1 MNIRLVMYL
10 LGKLSIA
17 CAAAMV
23 IPMIAAL
30 LMDEYMFL
38 AFVFSFFISLL
49 VGAALIGN
57 GEKNKHARLNLR
69 EALSTVGLGWLLV
82 CFLGAIPYYLSGL
95 VDPIAAI
102 VESTSGFTTT
112 GITTLTS
119 LKTLPDSL
127 LVWRSMTHWTGGIG
141 VIMLFIT
148 IMPQVG
154 SGANYLFNAETP
166 GPAAERTLPKIKE
179 SAFVIFTVYIFFTLL
194 TTIALKIAGMTWF
207 TAMNLALAAVATGG
221 FSYQYDSLMEF
232 ETPYIEM
239 IVIIAMLA
247 ASLNFALYYRVY
259 QQNFKVFLLDT
270 ERKAYFW
277 IIGIAT
283 VLITCNLYYTNYFD
297 AADSFRHA
305 LFQTVSIASTTGFAS
320 SDFNKWPDFSRYILL
335 LLMFIGGCSGSTA
348 GGIKVSRFV
357 ILLKVTWAELRRTI
371 HPRLVYSIKMG
382 GHNVPQVI
390 VGNVTRFFYLYIII
404 FAVLTLLISLTELSM
419 IDSMGVIAACM
430 SSVGPAFGIVGPTA
444 TYADISNF
452 GRLVVIAAMILG
464 RVEIFTLLIIMR
476 PDFWRVK
483 RNW

>member
-17 CAAAMV
+17 CAVAMV
-23 IPMIAAL
+23 VPMITAL
-30 LMDEYMFL
+30 LLGEYMFL
-38 AFVFSFFISLL
+38 GFIFSFMICAFI
-49 VGAALIGN
+49 GGALIGN
-57 GEKNKHARLNLR
+57 GEKNKRAHLNLR
-69 EALSTVGLGWLLV
+69 EALATVGCGWLLV

-95 VDPIAAI
+95 VSPVGAI
-102 VESTSGFTTT
+102 FESTSGFTTT
-112 GITTLTS
+112 GVTTLSS
-119 LKTLPDSL
+119 LSNFPDSL

-148 IMPQVG
+148 IMPQVS
-154 SGANYLFNAETP
+154 SGANYLFNAEIP

-179 SAFVIFTVYIFFTLL
+179 SAFVIFTVYIFFTII
-194 TTIALKIAGMTWF
+194 TTVALKVAGMSWF
-207 TAMNLALAAVATGG
+207 MAMNLALASVATGG
-221 FSYQYDSLMEF
+221 FSYQYESLMEF
-232 ETPYIEM
+232 ETVYVEM
-239 IVIIAMLA
+239 IVIIAMVA
-247 ASLNFALYYRVY
+247 ASLNFALYYKIY
-259 QQNFKVFLLDT
+259 QHNFKVFWIDT

-283 VLITCNLYYTNYFD
+283 FLITWNLYYTGYFD
-297 AADSFRHA
+297 AATSFRHA

-320 SDFNKWPDFSRYILL
+320 SDFNLWPDFSRYVLL
-335 LLMFIGGCSGSTA
+335 LLMFVGGCSGSTA
-348 GGIKVSRFV
+348 GGMKVSRFV

-382 GHNVPQVI
+382 GRNVPPVV
-390 VGNVTRFFYLYIII
+390 VGNVTRFFYLYMIV
-404 FAVLTLLISLTELSM
+404 FSTLTLLISLTGISM
-419 IDSMGVIAACM
+419 LDSMGIIAACM

-444 TYADISNF
+444 TYADVSTF

-464 RVEIFTLLIIMR
+464 RLEIFTLLIIMR